1 MVYQV
6 YLQGKSLKIRY
17 IGTWLEDNQYMYI
30 YICIYFDYNNKM
42 CLEDNILYVTYES
55 RYIILPPFPGNPLR
69 VHFSKYTGP
78 CGKASTAEAK
88 LGVLCRVSG

>member
-1 MVYQV
+1 
-6 YLQGKSLKIRY
+6 
-17 IGTWLEDNQYMYI
+17 
-30 YICIYFDYNNKM
+30 M

>member
-1 MVYQV
+1 
-6 YLQGKSLKIRY
+6 
-17 IGTWLEDNQYMYI
+17 
-30 YICIYFDYNNKM
+30 M

-55 RYIILPPFPGNPLR
+55 RYIILPPFPG
-69 VHFSKYTGP
+69 YTSQSPFFTKDRGP